1 MREMSSSAWLRRG
14 SSVVFDKYILGRLI
28 EAASLVSL
36 RQALG
41 WLKAW
46 PVEPPDGRNTLLVSG
61 LETVLEVL
69 DPADAEAFLRKRV
82 KPLILE
88 FQYRWEQCGLVFGFV
103 APERSF
109 EVTVADE
116 EVLFVRRDGERVHLS
131 FALWDGS
138 ATLDVTRLVREEAQ
152 TGKRITVGYH
162 VARIS

>member
-14 SSVVFDKYILGRLI
+14 SSVVFDKHSLGPLI
-28 EAASLVSL
+28 AAGSLVSL
-36 RQALG
+36 CQAL
-41 WLKAW
+41 AW
-46 PVEPPDGRNTLLVSG
+46 SKVWPARPPGGSNTVLVGG
-61 LETVLEVL
+61 LETLLEVL
-69 DPADAEAFLRKRV
+69 DPPDAEAFLRKRV

-88 FQYRWEQCGLVFGFV
+88 FQYRWDQCGLVFGFA

-138 ATLDVTRLVREEAQ
+138 ATLDVARLVREEAQ
-152 TGKRITVGYH
+152 TGRRITVGYH